1 MLSLLPEPPSL
12 LTARSIAPL
21 LLLVPGAGI
30 TAQNPPTVSSRS
42 LPDFPTSVETADQTI
57 RVRTVRGLSHPWSLA
72 FLPNGDILVTERNAG
87 QLRMVREG
95 VLDPRPISGVPTV
108 ANPPLGGLME
118 VVLHPDFAENSLVY
132 LSYTKQVGEETHTAA
147 VARGS
152 LEGTALDRVEELFVA
167 NAAFDGPGAGIPMAF
182 DEQGYLYV
190 GVGGGIAG
198 MVLEIP
204 EGEPAQRL
212 DSHAGKILRLRDD
225 GTVPSDN
232 PFVGQEGHLPE
243 IWSYGHRNMVGLTIH
258 PETGEVWESENGPY
272 GGDEVNIIRKG
283 RNYGWPLVTYGRNYD
298 GSRISDRPSRE
309 GLEDPQVVW
318 LPSIAPAGLTFYDGR
333 PLENWRRNLFVG
345 SLAVGGIPG
354 TGHLNR
360 IVFNDRWEEVR
371 RESLFS
377 GWGLRVRNVRQGPD
391 GLLYLLT
398 ENSYSGESDGMLLV
412 IDRLR

>member
-283 RNYGWPLVTYGRNYD
+283 R
-298 GSRISDRPSRE
+298 
-309 GLEDPQVVW
+309 
-318 LPSIAPAGLTFYDGR
+318 
-333 PLENWRRNLFVG
+333 
-345 SLAVGGIPG
+345 
-354 TGHLNR
+354 
-360 IVFNDRWEEVR
+360 
-371 RESLFS
+371 
-377 GWGLRVRNVRQGPD
+377 
-391 GLLYLLT
+391 
-398 ENSYSGESDGMLLV
+398 
-412 IDRLR
+412 